1 MSSRS
6 QPHGGV
12 DLGQRPDRHADEQRP
27 HAAVQP
33 GLATPGW
40 GGRSS
45 DRVGY
50 DGCGRMISKRYVTS
64 GGDLV
69 VGFTTAYDR
78 ASNKVYERALH
89 AESRSSLYEPVNGLG
104 QVDIS

>member
-1 MSSRS
+1 
-6 QPHGGV
+6 
-12 DLGQRPDRHADEQRP
+12 
-27 HAAVQP
+27 
-33 GLATPGW
+33 
-40 GGRSS
+40 
-45 DRVGY
+45 
-50 DGCGRMISKRYVTS
+50 MISKRYVTS